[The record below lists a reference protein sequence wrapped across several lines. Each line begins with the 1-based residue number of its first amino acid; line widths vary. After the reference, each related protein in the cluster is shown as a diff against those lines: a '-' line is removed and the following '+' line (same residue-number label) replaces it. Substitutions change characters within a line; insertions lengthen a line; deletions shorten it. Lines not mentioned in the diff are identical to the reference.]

1 MSTPPKLKK
10 QIQKRNDQTDADL
23 TRFQNHLANFLRTNL
38 KKMLRGIEI
47 GDQTQEDAARTLGG
61 VLTSLRSAGLSDVL
75 AEVTQLYGREMNRIQ
90 DFYAQHSGRTF
101 QFTDSDRTVVQTLIG
116 FEVDQIANN
125 IDTYANELRKQ
136 IFQQVIAGARPDV
149 SALVETNVERSTAQI
164 NTDLNTSMAGFART
178 VNLSKGAEQGFE
190 RYLYSGG
197 LIETSREF
205 CIERDGKVFTL
216 EEIQSWDNG
225 QGLPAD
231 VYLGGYN
238 CRHDLLP
245 VDDEILA
252 GLGIDDEG
260 E

>member
-23 TRFQNHLANFLRTNL
+23 TRFQQHLSDFLKKNL
-38 KKMLRGIEI
+38 KKILRGIET

-61 VLTSLRSAGLSDVL
+61 VLTSLRSAGLSEVL
-75 AEVTQLYGREMNRIQ
+75 GQVSELYGREMTRIQ
-90 DFYAQHSGRTF
+90 DFYESHTGKAF

-125 IDTYANELRKQ
+125 VDTYANELRKQ
-136 IFQQVIAGARPDV
+136 IFQQVVAGAKPDI
-149 SALVETNVERSTAQI
+149 SSLVDSTVERSTGQI
-164 NTDLNTSMAGFART
+164 NTDLNTSMAGFTRSI
-178 VNLSKGAEQGFE
+178 NLAKGAEQGFE

-216 EEIQSWDNG
+216 EEIQEWDNG

-252 GLGIDDEG
+252 GLGIEDE